1 MYGYHWNWVTWV
13 TSVMMLLLVNVAE
26 SVVICGQLLPNALW
40 VTGLL
45 QLTNVYFVF
54 SLFHIHAGSL
64 YPWPCFLLDLVF
76 STAKYNVLTFLP
88 RFLYSQFR
96 RAANAFFLF
105 IALLQVRCVFVV
117 KLKCYITSHHFP
129 FFPLNFFNSFFFMFF
144 LSVHHDLDSISLGHV
159 CNFICTQS
167 HKHTC
172 RCSALY
178 RSWSWI
184 IHVILCVS
192 AWKGKEIYLRARH
205 NRPRSLMWSW
215 KCSYRG
221 TQSKFLDVI
230 IRFMKPAQQHSSE
243 SESIGLVL
251 AVCIR
256 PRFHRFPLY
265 LEIMKLNKALHL
277 LFLQTEK
284 TGKIEEG
291 KKQWFDMLIC
301 WLEKYE

>member
-1 MYGYHWNWVTWV
+1 MYGYHWKWVTWV
-13 TSVMMLLLVNVAE
+13 TSVMMLLLVKV
-26 SVVICGQLLPNALW
+26 ALW

-45 QLTNVYFVF
+45 QLTNVYF

-117 KLKCYITSHHFP
+117 KLKCHLSS
-129 FFPLNFFNSFFFMFF
+129 LSFLSTELFSFIFFMFF
-144 LSVHHDLDSISLGHV
+144 LSVHQDLDSISLGHV

-205 NRPRSLMWSW
+205 NRPRSLTW

-221 TQSKFLDVI
+221 HKV
-230 IRFMKPAQQHSSE
+230 SS
-243 SESIGLVL
+243 
-251 AVCIR
+251 
-256 PRFHRFPLY
+256 
-265 LEIMKLNKALHL
+265 
-277 LFLQTEK
+277 
-284 TGKIEEG
+284 
-291 KKQWFDMLIC
+291 
-301 WLEKYE
+301 